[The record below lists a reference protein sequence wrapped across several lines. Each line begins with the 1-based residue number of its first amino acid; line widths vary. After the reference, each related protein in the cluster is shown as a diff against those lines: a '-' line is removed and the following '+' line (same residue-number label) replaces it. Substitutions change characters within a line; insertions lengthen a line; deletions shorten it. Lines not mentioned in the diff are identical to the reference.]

1 MGSRKTY
8 DGAENVYKAAA
19 MWVDCSLRTDDSLFT
34 PGKPIWSSK
43 WLGELHRRFLDRPDE
58 SGDSFLEKLQRQLE
72 GSPAEVYQLMGEAL
86 YFYFLIVST
95 KNSTNE
101 QGVINKV
108 IGWSPNPV
116 AIPQN
121 LVTCLVPGIANPG
134 QMFHSARPYQ
144 VGFLIECAEQWRERE
159 SSERQ
164 RLVDDPWGFKDFL
177 MRLNFRSKL
186 LTRNPNRPRTQRE
199 AILHLVFPDTFEG
212 IVSVE
217 HKEIIAKK
225 FADLVKEPT
234 EDIDRQ
240 LQQIRPALESRFGAG
255 DNFFYT
261 PQLRGLWDDNYKPD
275 LWEEFVKR
283 ARTYVDTGKLEIE
296 EIGYKVAISRKLAEA
311 REAVLAGRDNWAAL
325 LKSALNPNE
334 ANFISWRLISGLN
347 KWCTEHSDD
356 ALSALKAIWA
366 QDDSPV
372 SERVRAFSDQFP
384 REVASGAGS
393 RMNVASGLLMALDVE
408 QFPPFRIT
416 TFNNAYVRT
425 GFDRPA
431 RGVDEAALY
440 EHALGFL
447 DQLIDEASQRGLA
460 LRHRLDAQSVVW
472 AVVQDRDAVD
482 SGDGGGPASDDVDGA
497 PVDEV
502 PLQFEPDLPAL
513 AEELFLP
520 VDFLEDIE
528 TLLKDKKQVIFQG
541 PPGTGKTYVAQK
553 LANHLAGS
561 EARVTLV
568 QFHPS
573 YAYEDFVQGFRP
585 ALVGDGQ
592 AGFELRD
599 GPLLRAAERARQEP
613 DADHFLVIDEINR
626 GNLAKVF
633 GELYFLLEYRDS
645 AMNLQYSDKPFSLP
659 DNLYI
664 IGTMNTADRSIAL
677 VDLAL
682 RRRFYF
688 VEFHPDDEPVR
699 DVLHDWLAV
708 KSPGMEWVAD
718 IVESANEKMRD
729 DRHAAIGPSYFMKE
743 DLDKEA
749 VERIWK
755 HSVLPYI
762 EECLFGDNSRISEF
776 NLHKLMAVESPIDC
790 IVDGLSRLVGI
801 DREDAA
807 SRIQAGGGATQADIS
822 NLWSNWHAAFKASG
836 LMRITIPRAEKPT
849 LKQIAESTPA
859 FIARV
864 SMHLVTVI
872 EGEAFEACGNRTDM
886 DRKPNHY
893 WIKDDSGNGQPESAS
908 APGAQ
913 NGNA

>member
-8 DGAENVYKAAA
+8 EGAEKVYEAAA
-19 MWVDCSLRTDDSLFT
+19 LWVDRALRTDDSLFT
-34 PGKPIWSSK
+34 PGVPIWSSR
-43 WLGELHRRFLDRPDE
+43 WLRELRERFLDRPDE
-58 SGDSFLEKLQRQLE
+58 SSNSFLEKLERQLE

-255 DNFFYT
+255 DHFFYT

-513 AEELFLP
+513 AEEVFMP
-520 VDFLEDIE
+520 VVFLEDIE
-528 TLLKDKKQVIFQG
+528 TLLKGQEAGHIPGAAGHGQDLRRAETGKMPRGIRAAGHACAV
-541 PPGTGKTYVAQK
+541 PPVLRVRGLRAGLSSGARWSMARPDSSCGTGRCC
-553 LANHLAGS
+553 GPRS
-561 EARVTLV
+561 
-568 QFHPS
+568 
-573 YAYEDFVQGFRP
+573 VQG
-585 ALVGDGQ
+585 
-592 AGFELRD
+592 
-599 GPLLRAAERARQEP
+599 
-613 DADHFLVIDEINR
+613 
-626 GNLAKVF
+626 K
-633 GELYFLLEYRDS
+633 
-645 AMNLQYSDKPFSLP
+645 SL
-659 DNLYI
+659 
-664 IGTMNTADRSIAL
+664 
-677 VDLAL
+677 
-682 RRRFYF
+682 
-688 VEFHPDDEPVR
+688 
-699 DVLHDWLAV
+699 
-708 KSPGMEWVAD
+708 
-718 IVESANEKMRD
+718 
-729 DRHAAIGPSYFMKE
+729 
-743 DLDKEA
+743 
-749 VERIWK
+749 
-755 HSVLPYI
+755 
-762 EECLFGDNSRISEF
+762 
-776 NLHKLMAVESPIDC
+776 
-790 IVDGLSRLVGI
+790 
-801 DREDAA
+801 
-807 SRIQAGGGATQADIS
+807 TQTTS
-822 NLWSNWHAAFKASG
+822 
-836 LMRITIPRAEKPT
+836 
-849 LKQIAESTPA
+849 
-859 FIARV
+859 
-864 SMHLVTVI
+864 
-872 EGEAFEACGNRTDM
+872 
-886 DRKPNHY
+886 
-893 WIKDDSGNGQPESAS
+893 
-908 APGAQ
+908 
-913 NGNA
+913 